1 MNLFSWI
8 KIQAE
13 AIMKEKRTPL
23 QRKLNPLLQTHFNN
37 VSKVVKQIKDD
48 GDIIQMSQQAMP
60 IGNEDETNKG
70 YQSVIFHGM
79 TRSAEKK
86 TFIRTLPDGTMQKW
100 TESVA

>member
-13 AIMKEKRTPL
+13 AMMKEKKTSL
-23 QRKLNPLLQTHFNN
+23 QRKLNPLLQTHYGN
-37 VSKVVKQIKDD
+37 VQKVVKQIKDD
-48 GDIIQMSQQAMP
+48 GDLIQMSQQAMP
-60 IGNEDETNKG
+60 IGNEDESSKG
-70 YQSVIFHGM
+70 YQSVIYHGM

-86 TFIRTLPDGTMQKW
+86 TFIQTLPDGSMRKW